1 MGKHNEFGKEG
12 EKLAVDFLVKKGY
25 EIRYENYRYLKA
37 EIDIIAQ
44 KKDILA
50 IVEVRAR
57 SNDQIIPIAETITPK
72 KIKLLVMAADHY
84 VTENQLDLE
93 VRFDVVTILKNRKVF
108 KIEHL
113 ESAFY
118 HFWYFKLDFRMLN
131 LKVICSIYN
140 NMLFSFI
147 NQPNQN
153 INEDYFLCRRAVY

>member
-12 EKLAVDFLVKKGY
+12 EKLAADFLLEKGY
-25 EIRYENYRYLKA
+25 EILDKNYRYLKA

-44 KKDILA
+44 KEDVLI

-72 KIKLLVMAADHY
+72 KIKLLVTAADY
-84 VTENQLDLE
+84 YITDNDLDVD
-93 VRFDVVTILKNRKVF
+93 VRFDVITILKNPKIF

-118 HFWYFKLDFRMLN
+118 HF
-131 LKVICSIYN
+131 
-140 NMLFSFI
+140 
-147 NQPNQN
+147 
-153 INEDYFLCRRAVY
+153 